1 MPKGNR
7 SNPSK
12 KLKGAPATEEFLPP
26 DPVLKRGSFV
36 WSVFG
41 TVGFDIRMSFWE
53 WEVGSLT
60 GTAFNT
66 LLLTQHKEYPKV
78 RWVICSIC
86 QQEDPDKAKREVPI
100 SGTTTPLQR
109 HILLAHPE
117 KFSGLKEAQMTATLQ
132 KSKSVPKKVIWV

>member
-1 MPKGNR
+1 M
-7 SNPSK
+7 
-12 KLKGAPATEEFLPP
+12 
-26 DPVLKRGSFV
+26 
-36 WSVFG
+36 
-41 TVGFDIRMSFWE
+41 
-53 WEVGSLT
+53 T

-100 SGTTTPLQR
+100 SGTTTPLQH